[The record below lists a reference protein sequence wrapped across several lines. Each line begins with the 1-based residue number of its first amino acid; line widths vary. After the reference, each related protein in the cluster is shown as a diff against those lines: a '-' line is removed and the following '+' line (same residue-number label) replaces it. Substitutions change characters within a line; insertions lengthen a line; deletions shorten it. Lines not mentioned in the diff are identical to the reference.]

1 MSQQLTNDISH
12 SRRTRSP
19 SDFVDRN
26 YPYKSSPTPVKTH
39 QAVKRRH
46 KVGKTRWFQRI
57 DTLVNAA
64 ACISALDPVYFP
76 VVRFEASAVVELAS

>member
-1 MSQQLTNDISH
+1 MSQQLTNEISH

-26 YPYKSSPTPVKTH
+26 SPYRASSSPAKTH

-46 KVGKTRWFQRI
+46 KIGKIRWLQRI

-64 ACISALDPVYFP
+64 ACVSVLDPVYFS
-76 VVRFEASAVVELAS
+76 VKRF